1 MDIIQPFLLSDG
13 LVRGRLIAADQ
24 TIDDILKKKDFPKI
38 LNSLVAQSILLALAL
53 SSGLK
58 YDGTFAFQITGEGPV
73 SRLFVDV
80 TPDGATRAYCVYDE
94 SSLSDTADLKKI
106 FGSSARL
113 MFSVGKIGQEPY
125 QGIVALTGNTLS
137 EAVMSY
143 FKMSEQIET
152 DLILTEHL
160 GKFRCLMIQKMP
172 NQTGVLPD
180 KANDVWETAVV
191 LAHSVTPNELTDLE
205 PKDVLFRLFHAEG
218 LRVFDPK
225 IPSFFCSCRREKMA
239 RFLKSIPFDQLLSL
253 EQDGKITTECQFCG
267 ESYTFLRDEFK

>member
-13 LVRGRLIAADQ
+13 LVRGRLISADQ
-24 TIDDILKKKDFPKI
+24 TIDDILKKHNFPEI
-38 LNSLVAQSILLALAL
+38 LNPLVAQSILLALAL
-53 SSGLK
+53 ASGLK
-58 YDGTFAFQITGEGPV
+58 YDGTFAFQISGKGAV
-73 SRLFVDV
+73 SQLFVDV
-80 TPDGATRAYCVYDE
+80 TPDGATRAYCVYDK
-94 SSLSDTADLKKI
+94 SSLPGTTDLEKI

-113 MFSVGKIGQEPY
+113 MFSVGKYGHEPY

-143 FKMSEQIET
+143 FKISEQIET
-152 DLILTEHL
+152 DLIMTEHL

-172 NQTGVLPD
+172 NYMGILPE
-180 KANDVWETAVV
+180 KANDAWESAVV
-191 LAHSVTPNELTDLE
+191 LAHSVTPNELTDLS

-225 IPSFFCSCRREKMA
+225 TPVFFCSCRREKMA

-253 EQDGKITTECQFCG
+253 EQEGKITAECQFC
-267 ESYTFLRDEFK
+267 EKTYTFLRDEFK